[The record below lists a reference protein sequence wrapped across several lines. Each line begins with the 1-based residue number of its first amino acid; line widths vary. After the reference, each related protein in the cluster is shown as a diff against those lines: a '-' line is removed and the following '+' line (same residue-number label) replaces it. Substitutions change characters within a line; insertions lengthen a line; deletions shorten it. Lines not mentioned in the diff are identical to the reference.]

1 MREIEVKLKVNDL
14 SSLEQ
19 KLKEAGCVLGDAVHQ
34 RDVEY
39 SYMGLNKE
47 FQGFEE
53 GDMMFRIRY
62 MKGVA
67 ILTLKKQMSN
77 EMDNLE
83 YETELSDPENMH
95 QILLALGYKYALEV
109 KKMRRKG
116 KLGEYEICLDEVER
130 LGSFVE
136 LEKLTADEA
145 NPDEVVEDLLK
156 VLESFG
162 LSRNDQEFRGYDTQI
177 YDLDNK

>member
-1 MREIEVKLKVNDL
+1 MREIEVKLKVNNL
-14 SSLEQ
+14 NVLEDN
-19 KLKEAGCVLGDAVHQ
+19 LKKAGCVLGDEVYQ

-39 SYMGLNKE
+39 SYKGLNKE
-47 FQGFEE
+47 FKGFKE
-53 GDMMFRIRY
+53 GDIMFRIRY
-62 MKGVA
+62 TKGVA

-83 YETELSDPENMH
+83 YETELSDPENMN
-95 QILLALGYKYALEV
+95 QILLALGYQYALEV

-116 KLGEYEICLDEVER
+116 KLGEYEICLDKVER

-136 LEKLTADEA
+136 LEKLTTDEA

-156 VLESFG
+156 KLEGLG

-177 YDLDNK
+177 FELDNK